1 MFDYLIYRKPLVL
14 FAPDLAEYEKKR
26 GFYLDYRKMPFPVV
40 EDGTQLAETI
50 RGAAQEW
57 KKHEKEIEDF
67 IYLYTGSCDGNAT
80 ERILELAGLERQI
93 Q

>member
-1 MFDYLIYRKPLVL
+1 
-14 FAPDLAEYEKKR
+14 
-26 GFYLDYRKMPFPVV
+26 MPFPVV
-40 EDGTQLAETI
+40 EDGTQLAEAI

-80 ERILELAGLERQI
+80 ERILKLAGTEKTDTIKQKGSRQSDGWNDTEKENGHDFRI
-93 Q
+93 FS

>member
-1 MFDYLIYRKPLVL
+1 MCAVFVADKKP
-14 FAPDLAEYEKKR
+14 AQHRRDKAAKTGPEPETP
-26 GFYLDYRKMPFPVV
+26 GKMPFPVV